1 MPCRIY
7 RRSFSARAPNNLN
20 GVRRIAAILSLLV
33 IASCGAA
40 PPVRT
45 PTPASDLVIPTTV
58 PNGKVYVVVRTSYA
72 VGQVIRATVQL
83 SPTTGTLRGPLDPFV
98 QASGFHGT
106 ATVKH
111 LSVEPISVTAG
122 SGEVVILWDMHDDA
136 GAAVGSDDYS
146 LVFNVVDDA
155 GRSTTVGTTLQV
167 R

>member
-1 MPCRIY
+1 
-7 RRSFSARAPNNLN
+7 
-20 GVRRIAAILSLLV
+20 VRRVAAILGLLV
-33 IASCGAA
+33 LASCGSA

-45 PTPASDLVIPTTV
+45 SPQVSDLVIPTTV
-58 PNGKVYVVVRTSYA
+58 PNGKVDVVLKPTYT
-72 VGQVIRATVQL
+72 VGQTIRATIRL
-83 SPTTGTLRGPLDPFV
+83 SPTTGTLRGPLDPFI

-111 LSVEPISVTAG
+111 LSVDPISVSAG
-122 SGEVVILWDMHDDA
+122 SAEVVVLWDMRDDA

-155 GRSTTVGTTLQV
+155 GRTTTVGVTLSV